1 MIGYKNLNM
10 NMKKTITQ
18 LWNNSKEIFTTV
30 TGLALISLS
39 VALYIKNFIG
49 IDVLLI
55 FLPCPIGL
63 IFSKDSFFTK
73 TKKKKKWFNIF

>member
-63 IFSKDSFFTK
+63 IRKL
-73 TKKKKKWFNIF
+73 KKRKKWFNIF